1 MIEYTDLTGG
11 KVQMTFEKNQLGTDV
26 KDILVIPYIKTG
38 HWLMTENIVR
48 GIEFPG
54 GKIDPDE
61 TVEQAVVRELWE
73 ETGVHLNSEDKWT
86 FLADY
91 EFQDKKRGRVIK
103 RAFLIEMATYEEA
116 PLPEDYE
123 TSGVHLLTEAEYLQ
137 LETSSLSFYM
147 KDAGMELLW
156 NKAKEII
163 KH

>member
-1 MIEYTDLTGG
+1 M
-11 KVQMTFEKNQLGTDV
+11 
-26 KDILVIPYIKTG
+26 
-38 HWLMTENIVR
+38 
-48 GIEFPG
+48 
-54 GKIDPDE
+54 
-61 TVEQAVVRELWE
+61 
-73 ETGVHLNSEDKWT
+73 HLKSEDKWT